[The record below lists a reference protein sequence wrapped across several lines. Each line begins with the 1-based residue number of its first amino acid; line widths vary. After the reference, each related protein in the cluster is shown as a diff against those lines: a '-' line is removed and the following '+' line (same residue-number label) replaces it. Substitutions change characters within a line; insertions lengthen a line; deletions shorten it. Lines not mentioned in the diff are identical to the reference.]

1 MCSDLN
7 IDDDDKDADDNDAGD
22 DLLWQVVDC
31 RKIQTIPIKAASCDC
46 SCVKGAENCCR
57 RRI

>member
-1 MCSDLN
+1 MCFDLN
-7 IDDDDKDADDNDAGD
+7 IDDVDDDVDDDD
-22 DLLWQVVDC
+22 DLQWQVVDC

-57 RRI
+57 RR